1 LVVLGFILVA
11 FGAFQA
17 ARHAIGARIE
27 SAIGPF
33 GRFEAFRIGLSG
45 VEILGLTIDA
55 PPEEKSRVWPD
66 SPVFHADRIL
76 VTPSI
81 VESLASGI
89 RLRNVRVERASIV
102 VLRSAEGHVEVLPG
116 VFAQAARSESSASEK
131 NTETKKAKKAPLTI
145 DRVEIV
151 EGAVDFVDASI
162 RPKAHHVRVEKINA
176 ALGRISYPEFAGLT
190 SVDASATVKGPRNDG
205 KLTLTGL
212 IELATLESGITTRL
226 REIDLLV
233 VQPYLFAGGNVR
245 KGKLD
250 LDLKSS
256 IRQGKLNAPGKL
268 TIDDLQVSGNAALR
282 FAGVSSGVA
291 VARLK
296 DRLGKISFH
305 FVVKGDVKDPKFS
318 FDKDLLMDV
327 ASSMADYFGIGI
339 SSGSGNGNG
348 TNGKPAG
355 TPRGSSGK
363 SVPDPVKRLLKN
375 SVRRSK

>member
-1 LVVLGFILVA
+1 V
-11 FGAFQA
+11 
-17 ARHAIGARIE
+17 IGARIE

-55 PPEEKSRVWPD
+55 PPEEKSRAWPD

-81 VESLASGI
+81 ADSIASGM

-102 VLRSAEGHVEVLPG
+102 VLRTAEGRVEVLPG
-116 VFAQAARSESSASEK
+116 LLAPAGGEKSSASAK
-131 NTETKKAKKAPLTI
+131 NTEEKKAKKASLTI
-145 DRVEIV
+145 DRIEIV

-162 RPKAHHVRVEKINA
+162 RPKAHRVRVERINA
-176 ALGRISYPEFAGLT
+176 ALGRIATPEFTGLT
-190 SVDASATVKGPRNDG
+190 SVDVSATVKGPRNDG
-205 KLTLTGL
+205 KLTLTGM
-212 IELATLESGITTRL
+212 IEFAGLDSGLTLRL

-233 VQPYLFAGGNVR
+233 VQPYLFTGGKVR
-245 KGKLD
+245 KGRLE

-268 TIDDLQVSGNAALR
+268 TIDDLDVSGSALLR

-318 FDKDLLMDV
+318 FDKTLLMDIG
-327 ASSMADYFGIGI
+327 SSMADYFGIGI
-339 SSGSGNGNG
+339 SSGSVNGR
-348 TNGKPAG
+348 NGKPEG
-355 TPRGSSGK
+355 SPRGSSGK